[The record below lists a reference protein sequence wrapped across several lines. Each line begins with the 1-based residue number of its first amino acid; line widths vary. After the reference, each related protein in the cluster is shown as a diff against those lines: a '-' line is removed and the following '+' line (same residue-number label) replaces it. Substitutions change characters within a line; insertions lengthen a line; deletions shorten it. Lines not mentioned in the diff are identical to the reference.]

1 MYNASEKLAIIR
13 LVEDSEV
20 SVRRTLA
27 EINVSRRSFY
37 RWYRSYERDG
47 YEGLGNCS
55 RASNQ
60 HWNKI
65 PASIR
70 AQVVE
75 IALEQA
81 ELTPRELA
89 WYITDTRDYFIS
101 ESSVYRIL
109 KAHDLI
115 TSPQF
120 MVMSAADSFQNP
132 THEVHELWQTDFTY
146 FRVVG
151 WGWYFLSTIL
161 DDYSRY
167 IISWRLT
174 TTMAAS
180 DVTDTLEDAL
190 KVTGLKHA
198 RVQHKPRLLSDNGPC
213 YISGELKTWLKSQDI
228 EHTRGAPYHPQT
240 QGKIERYHRAMKNV
254 VKLENYYYPWQ
265 LEKAI
270 ADWVQHYNHERY
282 HESLDNVTPSDVYQG
297 RSDDILDQR
306 AIIKSRTMM
315 RRKVQNLRLAG

>member
-1 MYNASEKLAIIR
+1 MQPRIK
-13 LVEDSEV
+13 
-20 SVRRTLA
+20 
-27 EINVSRRSFY
+27 
-37 RWYRSYERDG
+37 
-47 YEGLGNCS
+47 
-55 RASNQ
+55 
-60 HWNKI
+60 
-65 PASIR
+65 P
-70 AQVVE
+70 
-75 IALEQA
+75 ALEQA
-81 ELTPRELA
+81 ELMPRELA
-89 WYITDTRDYFIS
+89 WYITDTRDYFIL
-101 ESSVYRIL
+101 ESSIYRIL

-120 MVMSAADSFQNP
+120 MVMSAADSFQHP
-132 THEVHELWQTDFTY
+132 THEVHELWQRDFTY
-146 FRVVG
+146 FRIVG

-198 RVQHKPRLLSDNGPC
+198 RVHHKPRLLSDNGPC
-213 YISGELKTWLKSQDI
+213 YISGELKRWLNDHEI
-228 EHTRGAPYHPQT
+228 EHTRGAPYHPMT
-240 QGKIERYHRAMKNV
+240 QGKIERYHRSMKNV

-270 ADWVQHYNHERY
+270 ADWVQHYHHERY

-297 RSDDILDQR
+297 RRDDILDQR